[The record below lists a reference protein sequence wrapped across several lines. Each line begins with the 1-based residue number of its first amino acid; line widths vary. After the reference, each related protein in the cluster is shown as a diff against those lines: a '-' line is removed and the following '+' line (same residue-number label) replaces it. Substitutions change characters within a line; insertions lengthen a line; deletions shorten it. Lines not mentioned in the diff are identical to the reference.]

1 MNKIEEQLNRN
12 YWIQKTISS
21 VLKLSLK
28 PISLQKQLERTLAL
42 ILSIPW
48 LSIESKGCIFLV
60 DEHRHVLKLAAQQGL
75 SEALLHSCATVSFGD
90 CLCGQAAL
98 KKKVVYTKCLDKR
111 HTVRYDGIRE
121 HGHYCIPVMT
131 GKKLLGVINT
141 YIVHGHKRDKAE
153 IDFLKAVANALAG
166 VIERKRVEEALRKA
180 NDELEVTVE
189 NLKLS
194 LEPISLKEQMKRTLA
209 LILSIPWLSLEAKG
223 CIFLVGDDGKT
234 LKMIAHQGISAFLV
248 KACEKVA
255 FGHCLCGRA
264 AANKEILFVDRLD
277 ERHDIH
283 YEGIIDHGHYCTPIM
298 FGKELLGV
306 INLYVAK
313 GHKSNKTEK
322 DFILSIAN
330 TLAGVIKRKQV
341 EESLQKAKDELEII
355 VRKRTSKIRQLH
367 RQNKLILDAV
377 AEGICGVNAEGKI
390 TFINPA
396 AMDITGYDSDELI
409 GRSFHNVFHKR
420 KNVTPFHTQKKC
432 PVHIS
437 KVSGETCAII
447 NEVFWKKDGTSL
459 PVEYES
465 TAIWE
470 KDKIVGGV
478 VTFRDI
484 TLRQQAEAKVRQS
497 LQMLNNALHSTVG
510 ALSITS
516 EIRDPYTAGHQK
528 RVAHLACAIALR
540 MGLRKDEIKG
550 IKVAALLHD
559 IGKIYVPAEFLSK
572 PGKLTEIEH
581 DLLRTHPQVGYD
593 ILKNIEFPWPVG
605 EIVLQH
611 HENMDGSG
619 YPRGLKGDEIL
630 IEARIISVADTTE
643 AMASHRPYR
652 PALGIV
658 KALEEITGHKGTL
671 YDAKVVDACV
681 QLVSEN
687 EDIFAVSEPDE

>member
-75 SEALLHSCATVSFGD
+75 SEALLHSCATVSFGS

-141 YIVHGHKRDKAE
+141 YIGHGHKRDEAE

-223 CIFLVGDDGKT
+223 CIFLVGDDGNT
-234 LKMIAHQGISAFLV
+234 LKMIAYQGISDFLV
-248 KACEKVA
+248 KACEKVE

-264 AANKEILFVDRLD
+264 AANKEIIFVDRLD
-277 ERHDIH
+277 ERHETH

-330 TLAGVIKRKQV
+330 TLAGVIKRKQA

-355 VRKRTSKIRQLH
+355 VRKRTSKLRQLH
-367 RQNKLILDAV
+367 RQNKLLLDAV
-377 AEGICGVNAEGKI
+377 AEGICGVNAKGKI

-432 PVHIS
+432 PVHVS
-437 KVSGETCAII
+437 VVSGETCAII
-447 NEVFWKKDGTSL
+447 NEVFWTKDGTSL

-658 KALEEITGHKGTL
+658 KALEEITSHKGTL
-671 YDAKVVDACV
+671 YDAKVVDACL